1 MNIELHKIPI
11 LSGVYII
18 KCLVNKHI
26 YVGSAKDLHS
36 KFEIYERQLKNAN
49 HRVEQLN
56 EDIKTYGLDNIELE
70 IVCTCTFKVSMI
82 IERYYIKK
90 YNAIGLG
97 YNTIN
102 APKKLLTERCSIT
115 GMTAKARNLLELNK
129 WLERFVLELFDYKDS
144 EVKQVISIADL
155 IDLFEREFRVNISD
169 YDISII
175 YEILRKLDITTFV
188 KYEKD
193 NVYYE
198 ISGNQMWKF
207 LNWDDFCSDIKL
219 DKGFKESLCRL
230 SRLNTQFIECP
241 KYIGK
246 NNINTDGMFQSI
258 DLFKS
263 NNIIVDATY
272 KAQYHKIDFY
282 EYGWGDK

>member
-1 MNIELHKIPI
+1 MNIDLHKIPI

-26 YVGSAKDLHS
+26 YVGSAKNLHS
-36 KFEIYERQLKNAN
+36 KFATYERQLKNAN

-56 EDIKTYGLDNIELE
+56 EDIRTYGLDNIELE

-115 GMTAKARNLLELNK
+115 STTNKAKNLLHLNT

-144 EVKQVISIADL
+144 EVNQVISITDL
-155 IDLFEREFRVNISD
+155 IHLFEQEFRVNISD
-169 YDISII
+169 YDITII
-175 YEILRKLDITTFV
+175 YEILRKLDIATFV

-193 NVYYE
+193 NTYYE

-207 LNWDDFCSDIKL
+207 LNWDNFYSDIEL
-219 DKGFKESLCRL
+219 DERFKEGLCRL

-246 NNINTDGMFQSI
+246 NNIDIEGMFQSI
-258 DLFKS
+258 DNFRA
-263 NNIIVDATY
+263 NNVIVDATY

-282 EYGWGDK
+282 EYGAGDK